1 MAKDDSIWTFAK
13 LTGPDNYKQWARQ
26 MQFALMVAGRWPVV
40 AGKRIRPAVDGKLTG
55 EEKKEAIKKQEE

>member
-26 MQFALMVAGRWPVV
+26 MQFVLIDAGLWPVV
-40 AGKRIRPAVDGKLTG
+40 AGKRIRPVVDIKLTG
-55 EEKKEAIKKQEE
+55 EEKKEARKK